1 MIYVIDHKDSF
12 THNVVHQLS
21 LFDKVKCTNYDEIDI
36 VCKGEGENALTEL
49 CNRIEK
55 GLGYHD
61 IPNLWFKKDGQ
72 IISNPTRM
80 VDMDSNPLIDFSGFE
95 DGRFYRPMGGTVY
108 RMFPVE
114 THRGCPYKFA
124 F

>member
-1 MIYVIDHKDSF
+1 MVF
-12 THNVVHQLS
+12 S
-21 LFDKVKCTNYDEIDI
+21 LHLPKIVLNYDEIDI

-49 CNRIEK
+49 YNRIEK

-80 VDMDSNPLIDFSGFE
+80 VDMDSNPLLDFSGF
-95 DGRFYRPMGGTVY
+95 
-108 RMFPVE
+108 
-114 THRGCPYKFA
+114 
-124 F
+124 